1 MYQKLPKA
9 VEKLVKGFF
18 CDDEFSRQLPGK
30 KYFYQYPTNCAYAKA
45 SELKKTISRNKDC
58 SSKFFVLRPKHCILV
73 GSSGTHTVCIL
84 YTEM

>member
-30 KYFYQYPTNCAYAKA
+30 KYFY
-45 SELKKTISRNKDC
+45 
-58 SSKFFVLRPKHCILV
+58 
-73 GSSGTHTVCIL
+73 
-84 YTEM
+84 